1 MTVQHQWKQFREQSC
16 TALNNNSVLQQEEIN
31 HFHGHGR
38 PEISGSFK
46 SVFSWPGKVMD
57 INQILKVM
65 GMSMVNI
72 HFSEISVVCYCSC
85 KGKKTCS
92 QNFILFHSFESKRC
106 PNWPEWFSSELVW
119 IRMIF
124 KWLEWKKRWEFI
136 IEKWMCYAS
145 FPFCWWLKW
154 VGSCVHVRCCSLV
167 DQIAGLDWGAKVC
180 PPGVWKIGSS

>member
-65 GMSMVNI
+65 GMSLVNI
-72 HFSEISVVCYCSC
+72 NFSEISVVCYCSC
-85 KGKKTCS
+85 KGKK
-92 QNFILFHSFESKRC
+92 NLFTKLNSFSFFWIKEVPKLA
-106 PNWPEWFSSELVW
+106 WIELVW

-124 KWLEWKKRWEFI
+124 KWLEWKNDGN
-136 IEKWMCYAS
+136 S
-145 FPFCWWLKW
+145 SLKSGCVMLVFLS
-154 VGSCVHVRCCSLV
+154 VGGWSESVPVSV
-167 DQIAGLDWGAKVC
+167 WGV
-180 PPGVWKIGSS
+180 VL

>member
-57 INQILKVM
+57 INQLLKVM
-65 GMSMVNI
+65 GMSLVNI

-92 QNFILFHSFESKRC
+92 QNFILLNQRGAQIDLNDSVVNWSES
-106 PNWPEWFSSELVW
+106 EWFLNDWNGKNDGNSSLKSGCVMLV
-119 IRMIF
+119 F
-124 KWLEWKKRWEFI
+124 L
-136 IEKWMCYAS
+136 S
-145 FPFCWWLKW
+145 
-154 VGSCVHVRCCSLV
+154 VG
-167 DQIAGLDWGAKVC
+167 GWGESV
-180 PPGVWKIGSS
+180 PVSMWGVVL

>member
-1 MTVQHQWKQFREQSC
+1 MEAIQRQSC

-65 GMSMVNI
+65 GMSLVNI
-72 HFSEISVVCYCSC
+72 HFFEISVVCYCSC

-124 KWLEWKKRWEFI
+124 KWLEWKNDGN
-136 IEKWMCYAS
+136 S
-145 FPFCWWLKW
+145 SLKSGCVMLVFLSV
-154 VGSCVHVRCCSLV
+154 VGWSESVPVSV
-167 DQIAGLDWGAKVC
+167 WGV
-180 PPGVWKIGSS
+180 VL